1 MMQKTGACRV
11 DDLTIDFARRKVHRD
26 DGEEIRLSALSFD
39 TLNALIEASPATLSV
54 SELIDRA
61 WKGSVVSDET
71 VTQRIRLLRQ
81 ALHDD
86 RRRPR
91 YIETLRN
98 AGYRLVPEVTNVP
111 SVAKKRKPLLRM
123 SVGRWL
129 TVAIAGAG
137 FWLIAD
143 NWQTSSLKNST
154 LEIPL
159 GPVTATELSD
169 KAAIL
174 VKQRNPDSLRHAIEL
189 YEQALAIEPG
199 NNIIRAALS
208 LALSTSVAWYGD
220 EMEIAARAEQLAR
233 QAAANGAFFKA
244 EFALGF
250 SLDAQGK
257 VASARDAYER
267 AVALKP
273 DHYGARASLAYLL
286 QVKGKLVEALSHN
299 MIAFEQAPPGTLDSQ
314 VASCLRLL
322 GFSSVASEWL
332 DRTDRLDPDSA
343 HAAPARALDLITRH
357 EFEQARSVISM
368 ALARGVEQVELY
380 EYRVVLALLDTD
392 TGLAQEVLDSV
403 PVSLSHRDSVA
414 AWRYIVNAMANE
426 EPREAAAMS
435 EEILSTANADTWPE
449 DFLYA
454 AMLEAAVG
462 HRNNAIAALRRLE
475 AAGFRDHL
483 WLSLLPPLNA
493 LHGDQE
499 FDAIVA
505 SMRTDVER
513 QHAQILTA
521 EWIPAEWRIT
531 ELSQINP
538 QSQEE

>member
-273 DHYGARASLAYLL
+273 NHYGARASLAYLL